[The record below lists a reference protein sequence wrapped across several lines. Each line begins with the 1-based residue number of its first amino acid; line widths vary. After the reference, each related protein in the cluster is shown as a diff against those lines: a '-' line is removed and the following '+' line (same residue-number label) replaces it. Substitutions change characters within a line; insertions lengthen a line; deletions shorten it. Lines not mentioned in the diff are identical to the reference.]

1 MRAGIICRILLRS
14 ELVRLSIMMCNRR
27 CGIGR
32 LSIMMCNRRCGIDR
46 LSIMMCT
53 GRCGIGRLSII
64 MCSRRCGIGRL
75 SILIQIRLI
84 KLIRI
89 RLIKL
94 IRIRLNMILRIYVRS
109 SHRRGSIIW
118 CSLGVKIILRNRRIS
133 SRRKFFRLFIIWV
146 ILRHSTFFIYKN
158 INNYIIL
165 K

>member
-14 ELVRLSIMMCNRR
+14 ELV
-27 CGIGR
+27 R

-75 SILIQIRLI
+75 SILIQ
-84 KLIRI
+84 I